1 MSVNGVNV
9 ENVEH
14 SFVIRLLK
22 EAKDFIHLVVKRKL
36 AATITT
42 PNTNSNKLEE
52 IDTASKRHNL
62 AIQQTAATVVAN
74 FTQNINNN
82 NNNNETDEKQN
93 GKDLMSQMMQNGTT
107 SMSSLKPFKVTLSK
121 KDKKDTF
128 GIVLGCKYYIK
139 DILPNSV
146 ASNETNLRK
155 GDLLLKLNDLSHDQ
169 FSLFTARKILQ
180 KTKESKVHLVIKR
193 NSVGSSLSSVSE
205 DEDSDLIIDETP
217 IHVSVGS
224 NLQHPVMPPPPPPP
238 PPTQSSSSSL
248 SLHQKN
254 SSKSPMSS
262 NQARSKI
269 PPEVPPRPNAPATT
283 TPKKELILTN
293 TNNNGMTTVVD
304 SGSNTNSSA
313 HSNSNSSQPQSQSSS
328 LFKQLF
334 KPIRTNGQG
343 DSSANNTNSNNRLSK
358 FYSK

>member
-1 MSVNGVNV
+1 VNGVNV

-36 AATITT
+36 ATTTTSMQSMLSEDMDNGDVVAT
-42 PNTNSNKLEE
+42 
-52 IDTASKRHNL
+52 SKRHNL

-74 FTQNINNN
+74 FNTNTHHI
-82 NNNNETDEKQN
+82 ETNHKETNSK
-93 GKDLMSQMMQNGTT
+93 GLMCQMMHNGTT
-107 SMSSLKPFKVTLSK
+107 TPMSSLKPFKVTLSK

-139 DILPNSV
+139 DILPNSA

-193 NSVGSSLSSVSE
+193 NSVGSSLSSVSDDNDDNDND
-205 DEDSDLIIDETP
+205 DENDSDLIIDETP
-217 IHVSVGS
+217 IQVSMS
-224 NLQHPVMPPPPPPP
+224 AATTLQQQNPPLPPPPPPP
-238 PPTQSSSSSL
+238 PVPPQPQ
-248 SLHQKN
+248 QKTP
-254 SSKSPMSS
+254 SKSPCV
-262 NQARSKI
+262 NNGNTRLRV
-269 PPEVPPRPNAPATT
+269 PPEVPPRPNGT
-283 TPKKELILTN
+283 TPKKELTN
-293 TNNNGMTTVVD
+293 VVD
-304 SGSNTNSSA
+304 GAGGLTDQVDSS
-313 HSNSNSSQPQSQSSS
+313 SSSLTQQPQS
-328 LFKQLF
+328 LIKQLF
-334 KPIRTNGQG
+334 KPIK
-343 DSSANNTNSNNRLSK
+343 SSNQSDYAPMGTSNSNSRMSK